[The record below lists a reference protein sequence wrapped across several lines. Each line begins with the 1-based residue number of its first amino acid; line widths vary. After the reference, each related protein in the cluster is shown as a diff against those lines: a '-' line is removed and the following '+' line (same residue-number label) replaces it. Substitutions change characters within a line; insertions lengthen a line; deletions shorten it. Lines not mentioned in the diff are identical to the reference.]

1 MSLPKQTTAT
11 DVPSPA
17 EEGGTVPQSSTTTP
31 AMTANITRNTR
42 NTGSNEKDKAAAS
55 EASTTASSTTSAQPA
70 PTPTPSPVPPSSSS
84 STKKPGPKVDQYPHH
99 VIFVVHGMG
108 RQLEEFGNYER
119 NVGYLVEN
127 TKTVLQSQFHDL
139 KTDVHIIPIEWHA
152 KLHSMVDQRMSL
164 TSLRTVPK
172 VRLVMN
178 DYFADI
184 LYYFNNYY
192 GAEIVRMIVEELNE
206 AYLTFIAKHPDF
218 NGKVAVYALSLG
230 GVAMFDILTC
240 MDDDDPEDPNDA
252 AAVTTAEAATAKDA
266 TTSADKASKDTKQVE
281 PVTTETKSAESPTRK
296 RIRKQD
302 QPKYRSV
309 VPKLKFRPDFLF
321 TVGSPVGAVMVMRN
335 LDWETFHPPED
346 IIHHNLF
353 HPFDPLAY
361 RIEPLIDPIFAAI
374 PAVTLTS
381 TGNSQRFPIS
391 LPSLASLPGMIPGTI
406 SSFLENKVPN
416 LPIPSIPTAVQSTLS
431 QMTQSLKAGRW
442 LVGGGGGGGGVE
454 SGSEAS
460 TPAGG
465 GIGQGITTDAGSSA
479 NDSGNETPGED
490 TAPGKSQK
498 KTSLLS
504 ERTDADA
511 SATEAIAA
519 ATAATYL
526 DQRDRG
532 PSSSTANPTS
542 GAVGLSTLI
551 DGGINTTT
559 GSPSVV
565 TGTARRP
572 SLGPRRISSRVENET
587 VEEKGATESFR
598 IALPTQEEADE
609 QPPSTTQAQA
619 SGSGLEEVPP
629 PLHMEYYLGMEK
641 GPSTTEREQG
651 EGAKSRVVQEEM
663 VRSVPS
669 SPILDTHANHKH
681 FPSLDAI
688 TTANAG
694 AKEAENKGLDD
705 IHAAHEIAEASKLD
719 GGIKSKKA
727 TIADDT
733 DGSDHKDK
741 DKDKDSNDRKE
752 KKPDE
757 GEPVKVDDIG
767 SGRGPLHVG
776 GRETK
781 VPYRIDHVLQETRV
795 DQYTNEYLL
804 GMRSHFR
811 YWGNRDIA
819 YHILK
824 NILQQ
829 EGSLEGEVL
838 NLNPE
843 MPRPVSAP
851 KNAKEAAKAKAKANA
866 ASYHADQQ
874 QQQQHRKSF
883 SFSSFNPFSA
893 LDQSDGEDSSLGGSA
908 NSRGGGDGGSGY
920 YKSGS
925 RDGGSGYGSGG
936 WYAVEEELYG
946 YRYSDLDVSSAANVG
961 FSNNTLFQNS
971 PFSKSTSSLSSAG
984 GGSGRGK
991 GAGAGYKA
999 PSSIYPPGDSSAIQH
1014 QQQRE
1019 QDKRKSSGAG
1029 QGLSHTHPQHQQH
1042 QHNQQQQQQ
1051 QEEGSRPSV
1060 SEEDIFVPNLTRP
1073 PRLHHRSSRL
1083 DDKRGR

>member
-1 MSLPKQTTAT
+1 MSSPKQTTAT

-17 EEGGTVPQSSTTTP
+17 EGGTVPQSSTTAQ

-55 EASTTASSTTSAQPA
+55 EASTTASTTTSAQPA
-70 PTPTPSPVPPSSSS
+70 PTPTPSPLPPSLSS
-84 STKKPGPKVDQYPHH
+84 STKKPAHH

-164 TSLRTVPK
+164 ASLRTVPK

-252 AAVTTAEAATAKDA
+252 AAVTTAEAATVKDA

-391 LPSLASLPGMIPGTI
+391 LPSLASLPGMIPG
-406 SSFLENKVPN
+406 
-416 LPIPSIPTAVQSTLS
+416 
-431 QMTQSLKAGRW
+431 
-442 LVGGGGGGGGVE
+442 
-454 SGSEAS
+454 
-460 TPAGG
+460 
-465 GIGQGITTDAGSSA
+465 QGITTDAGSSA

-572 SLGPRRISSRVENET
+572 SLGPRRISSRVEDET

-598 IALPTQEEADE
+598 TALPTQEEADE

-669 SPILDTHANHKH
+669 SPILDTHANHKQ

-694 AKEAENKGLDD
+694 AREAENKGLDD

-733 DGSDHKDK
+733 EGSDHKDK

-829 EGSLEGEVL
+829 EGSVEGEVL

-883 SFSSFNPFSA
+883 SFSSFNPFSG

-946 YRYSDLDVSSAANVG
+946 YRYSDLDMNSAANVG

-984 GGSGRGK
+984 GGSGSGK

-999 PSSIYPPGDSSAIQH
+999 PSSIYPPGDSSAFQH

-1029 QGLSHTHPQHQQH
+1029 QGLRHSHPQHQQH

-1051 QEEGSRPSV
+1051 QEEGSRQSV

>member
-1 MSLPKQTTAT
+1 MSSPKQTTAT
-11 DVPSPA
+11 NVPPA
-17 EEGGTVPQSSTTTP
+17 AEGGAVPQSSTTTN
-31 AMTANITRNTR
+31 TTRNTS
-42 NTGSNEKDKAAAS
+42 NASSNEKDKASS
-55 EASTTASSTTSAQPA
+55 EASTTASTQPA
-70 PTPTPSPVPPSSSS
+70 PTPTPSTLPPSSFS
-84 STKKPGPKVDQYPHH
+84 STKKPISKEADQYPHH

-152 KLHSMVDQRMSL
+152 KLHNMVDQRMSL
-164 TSLRTVPK
+164 ASLRTVPK

-206 AYLTFIAKHPDF
+206 AYSTFIAKHPDF
-218 NGKVAVYALSLG
+218 NGKIAVYALSLG

-252 AAVTTAEAATAKDA
+252 TTATTTEAATAKDA
-266 TTSADKASKDTKQVE
+266 TPNADNASEDVKQAE
-281 PVTTETKSAESPTRK
+281 PATAATKSAESPARE

-361 RIEPLIDPIFAAI
+361 RVEPLIDPIFAAI
-374 PAVTLTS
+374 PAVTLIS
-381 TGNSQRFPIS
+381 TGNSQLFPIS

-406 SSFLENKVPN
+406 SSFLENRVPN

-442 LVGGGGGGGGVE
+442 LGGGGGVE
-454 SGSEAS
+454 RGSGAS
-460 TPAGG
+460 TPTGAG
-465 GIGQGITTDAGSSA
+465 IRQGITTDTGSVA
-479 NDSGNETPGED
+479 NDSGNESPSED
-490 TAPGKSQK
+490 AAPAKSQK
-498 KTSLLS
+498 RTSPLS
-504 ERTDADA
+504 NRTDAGV
-511 SATEAIAA
+511 SVTEAIAA

-526 DQRDRG
+526 DHRDRG
-532 PSSSTANPTS
+532 PSSSTANPTP

-551 DGGINTTT
+551 DGGISTTT
-559 GSPSVV
+559 GSPGVV
-565 TGTARRP
+565 MSPVRRP
-572 SLGPRRISSRVENET
+572 SLGPRRISSRVEDET
-587 VEEKGATESFR
+587 IEEKGATESFR
-598 IALPTQEEADE
+598 KALPTPEEADE
-609 QPPSTTQAQA
+609 QLPSTTQAST
-619 SGSGLEEVPP
+619 SGSGFDEVPP
-629 PLHMEYYLGMEK
+629 PLHMEYYLGMEE
-641 GPSTTEREQG
+641 GPSTTEKEQG

-663 VRSVPS
+663 VRSVLS
-669 SPILDTHANHKH
+669 SSILDTHTNQEH
-681 FPSLDAI
+681 FSGLDAI
-688 TTANAG
+688 TMANAG
-694 AKEAENKGLDD
+694 AKEAEKNGLDD
-705 IHAAHEIAEASKLD
+705 IHAAHEAAEAAKLD
-719 GGIKSKKA
+719 GEIKSKKA
-727 TIADDT
+727 TIEDDT
-733 DGSDHKDK
+733 EGSDHKDK
-741 DKDKDSNDRKE
+741 DKDSNDKE
-752 KKPDE
+752 KKQKE
-757 GEPVKVDDIG
+757 SEPVVKVDDIG
-767 SGRGPLHVG
+767 TGRGPLRVG

-781 VPYRIDHVLQETRV
+781 VPYRIDHILQETRV

-824 NILQQ
+824 TILQQ

-838 NLNPE
+838 NLKPE
-843 MPRPVSAP
+843 MPQPVSAP
-851 KNAKEAAKAKAKANA
+851 KNAKEAAEAKAKANA

-883 SFSSFNPFSA
+883 SFSSLNPFSG
-893 LDQSDGEDSSLGGSA
+893 LDQSDGEDSSLGSSA
-908 NSRGGGDGGSGY
+908 YSRGAGDGGSGY
-920 YKSGS
+920 YRSGS
-925 RDGGSGYGSGG
+925 RDGGRWYGD
-936 WYAVEEELYG
+936 EEELYG
-946 YRYSDLDVSSAANVG
+946 YRHSDLDLSSAANVG

-971 PFSKSTSSLSSAG
+971 PFSRSASSFPSTG
-984 GGSGRGK
+984 GGSDSGK
-991 GAGAGYKA
+991 GTGAGYRV
-999 PSSIYPPGDSSAIQH
+999 PSSNYPPGTSSAIQS

-1019 QDKRKSSGAG
+1019 QDRRRSSGTSSTFGVG
-1029 QGLSHTHPQHQQH
+1029 QGLSHAHPQHQHQHQH
-1042 QHNQQQQQQ
+1042 QHNQHQQQRQQ
-1051 QEEGSRPSV
+1051 GEGSPLSV

-1083 DDKRGR
+1083 EDKRER

>member
-1 MSLPKQTTAT
+1 MSSPKQTTTT
-11 DVPSPA
+11 DVSPPA
-17 EEGGTVPQSSTTTP
+17 GGGAVPQSSTTSS
-31 AMTANITRNTR
+31 AATANTTG
-42 NTGSNEKDKAAAS
+42 NTGNTISTGYNEKDKATS
-55 EASTTASSTTSAQPA
+55 NEAPTTARMNTTPQPA
-70 PTPTPSPVPPSSSS
+70 PTTVPSPLPPSSSSSS
-84 STKKPGPKVDQYPHH
+84 STKKPRAKADQYPHH

-164 TSLRTVPK
+164 ASLRTVPK

-184 LYYFNNYY
+184 LYYFNNHY
-192 GAEIVRMIVEELNE
+192 GAEIVRMIVAELNE
-206 AYLTFIAKHPDF
+206 AYATFIAKHPDF
-218 NGKVAVYALSLG
+218 NGKIAVYALSLG

-252 AAVTTAEAATAKDA
+252 TATAEAAPEKISMPSAGKKNKDDNE
-266 TTSADKASKDTKQVE
+266 TESSTKS
-281 PVTTETKSAESPTRK
+281 TTKSAETPIRK

-302 QPKYRSV
+302 QPKYRCV

-361 RIEPLIDPIFAAI
+361 RVEPLIDPIFAAI

-381 TGNSQRFPIS
+381 TGNSQLFPIS
-391 LPSLASLPGMIPGTI
+391 LPSLASLPGIIPGSI

-416 LPIPSIPTAVQSTLS
+416 LPIPSIPTAVHSTLS

-442 LVGGGGGGGGVE
+442 LVGSSGGGGRVE
-454 SGSEAS
+454 RGSGAS
-460 TPAGG
+460 TPTGAGG
-465 GIGQGITTDAGSSA
+465 RGAQTVETGSVA
-479 NDSGNETPGED
+479 NDSGSESLNEDATPGKGQKR
-490 TAPGKSQK
+490 ASFLSQ
-498 KTSLLS
+498 
-504 ERTDADA
+504 RRDADV
-511 SATEAIAA
+511 SVTEAIAA

-532 PSSSTANPTS
+532 TPSSTSNPIPGT
-542 GAVGLSTLI
+542 GLSSLI
-551 DGGINTTT
+551 DGGISTTT
-559 GSPSVV
+559 GSPNVV
-565 TGTARRP
+565 TSPVRRP
-572 SLGPRRISSRVENET
+572 SLGPRRISSRVEDET
-587 VEEKGATESFR
+587 IEEKAATDLFR
-598 IALPTQEEADE
+598 TDLPTPAEADE
-609 QPPSTTQAQA
+609 QAPSTTQA
-619 SGSGLEEVPP
+619 STSESVFDEVPP
-629 PLHMEYYLGMEK
+629 PLHMEYYLGLEK
-641 GPSTTEREQG
+641 GPSVAEKEQG

-669 SPILDTHANHKH
+669 SPILDTHANHAH
-681 FPSLDAI
+681 SPSLDAI
-688 TTANAG
+688 TIANVE
-694 AKEAENKGLDD
+694 AKEAGKGLDD
-705 IHAAHEIAEASKLD
+705 IHATHEAAKPAKLD
-719 GGIKSKKA
+719 GKKGKRV
-727 TIADDT
+727 TIEDDT
-733 DGSDHKDK
+733 EESDHKDE
-741 DKDKDSNDRKE
+741 DKDSSNKKERKR
-752 KKPDE
+752 KE

-767 SGRGPLHVG
+767 TGRGPLHVG

-824 NILQQ
+824 TILHQ

-851 KNAKEAAKAKAKANA
+851 KNAREAAEAKAKANA

-883 SFSSFNPFSA
+883 SISSFKPFSG
-893 LDQSDGEDSSLGGSA
+893 LDQSDGEDGSVGGSA
-908 NSRGGGDGGSGY
+908 YSRGSGYYRSSSRGGGSGYSGSGW
-920 YKSGS
+920 
-925 RDGGSGYGSGG
+925 YGD
-936 WYAVEEELYG
+936 EELYG
-946 YRYSDLDVSSAANVG
+946 CRYSDLDMSSAANVG

-971 PFSKSTSSLSSAG
+971 PFSKSTSTFSSTS
-984 GGSGRGK
+984 GGSGSGI
-991 GAGAGYKA
+991 GAGAGYRV
-999 PSSIYPPGDSSAIQH
+999 PSSVYPPGGSSTIQPQH
-1014 QQQRE
+1014 QQRE
-1019 QDKRKSSGAG
+1019 QDTRRSSGTSSNFG
-1029 QGLSHTHPQHQQH
+1029 VDQGSSHARPQHQH
-1042 QHNQQQQQQ
+1042 QQQQQ
-1051 QEEGSRPSV
+1051 SV